1 MPMTTE
7 SMDETSD
14 GDEYSTLEH
23 IESDRVRLLA
33 RAKCLLVFLTGL
45 ICACNLGILYIAL
58 HC

>member
-1 MPMTTE
+1 MTTE